1 MDNLADPAHEHAQ
14 SRIRLLVISLF
25 LTTVLLAACSSD
37 VQTGATVLDSN
48 GHPCPTA
55 ELAEER
61 SRLDG
66 MGI

>member
-1 MDNLADPAHEHAQ
+1 MIKQ
-14 SRIRLLVISLF
+14 RIGLLVISLF
-25 LTTVLLAACSSD
+25 LTTVLLTACSSSD
-37 VQTGATVLDSN
+37 QTGATVLDSN
-48 GHPCPTA
+48 GNPCSTA